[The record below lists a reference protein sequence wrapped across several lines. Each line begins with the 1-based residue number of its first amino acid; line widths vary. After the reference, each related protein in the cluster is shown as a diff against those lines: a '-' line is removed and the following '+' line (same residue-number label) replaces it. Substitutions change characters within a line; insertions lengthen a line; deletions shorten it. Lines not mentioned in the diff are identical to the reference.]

1 MHDLPLFPAFPLYFL
16 PLRKQETVCSS
27 ASVPFL
33 LSSNSLAQH
42 SPNHYLPVDFFIY
55 LPNMLTNIYVYV
67 ILNSQDKH
75 TRREKIK
82 NVYEKENG
90 YGEVFG

>member
-1 MHDLPLFPAFPLYFL
+1 CRPLSLFL
-16 PLRKQETVCSS
+16 DPPCKSPRIFHHITTICRWI
-27 ASVPFL
+27 FL
-33 LSSNSLAQH
+33 
-42 SPNHYLPVDFFIY
+42 FIF
-55 LPNMLTNIYVYV
+55 PNMLTNIYVYV